1 MTKINRRPFIAAA
14 NINSIEAQQIYFLAA
29 IISFLYRFTSFD
41 QGYEACSQDK
51 GSSVAQKDPSVFR
64 NETTWSDDTPA
75 RTSSLRDKGKSQP
88 PQRSSNQPIAM
99 YNATPPDQLPPF
111 LAIAATV
118 LLKNWFDTSTMDKGM
133 NLLRQGRLSQF
144 FIYRNSAACLCNGGT
159 LSLLFKQTHRIA
171 AGFTLQEEHC
181 DLCTLSEP
189 GKRCAH
195 IAALCILSLH
205 ECHDGSHVPLPL
217 LFKQSLWGRMA
228 DFLNNWLN
236 NEKGSTQ
243 CIRDEKVVRLRK
255 ETTHGTLNATAADI
269 GTTATDLLDLKG
281 SGTIHTLY
289 KRMQQRCITPNE
301 QQLLHAGATS
311 KGMQQDGSIWTRL
324 CALAYCCLGDAAP
337 EITYAAAAGCF
348 QFEAG
353 DAALGLHLST
363 PLPKANTYELLKNF
377 GLSNDRF
384 RQLPDAR
391 PGSQVS
397 LNTDGN
403 IVIRPIAWLVDGRV
417 IHLPDLD
424 QHKFGNHYYLV
435 GEGFFRIGQADS
447 AAKITAEKAA
457 QASPSLLQFL
467 RKDDEMI
474 IERRDVA
481 DFLERNSKQ
490 LHHPDNQVAP
500 EVLEIRTIQVPDRL
514 LINELREEDGWIVLA
529 CAFGIGKEVV
539 ALPQLLQQ
547 IKKRQPLTAGLT
559 TLDLHEGPLAW
570 LYQLFAKNRS
580 TVCKTN
586 RKTII
591 LPRGEFACLI
601 SAIPV
606 IEHQHNAPKLQQTLE
621 RLTTPQQQTQ
631 LNTAIRY
638 PSHLRDYQKE
648 GLSWLFTLYELGLG
662 GILADDMGL
671 GKTHQALAL
680 IETIFREATAS
691 TPILVVCPAS
701 VLLHWADK
709 INRFYPD
716 LGFAFY
722 YGPDRDLETALQQ
735 RIILTTYAVARGD
748 QYALEQCSFDLIVF
762 DEIQALKNRNTA
774 THQACKAFRC
784 RVAIGL
790 SGTPIENSLED
801 LFSIFSICLP
811 GFFGSF
817 KTFQD
822 TFLIPIEKYGAKQQE
837 QLLTQRIQPFLL
849 RRTRAKVL
857 IELPELIEDDRSC
870 ELSGVQLLLY
880 RETIAGQQP
889 LLSDI
894 ADAATRIDYLHVFAM
909 LTRLKQI
916 CDHPCLV
923 EKCTNPNKYSSGK
936 WDLFVELLDEAL
948 DNGRKVVVFSQY
960 LGMLD
965 LMAHHLTAQKI
976 GFASL
981 RGDMS
986 IATRQAM
993 IDRFATE
1000 SQCMVFT
1007 ASLLAGGTG
1016 IDLLAGNVV
1025 IHYDRWWNPA
1035 KENQATARVHR
1046 MGQQDVVHLFR
1057 LSTQNTLEEKIDKII
1072 ANKQHLSDSII
1083 REDELGMIKQLS
1095 REQLLELFSL

>member
-1 MTKINRRPFIAAA
+1 
-14 NINSIEAQQIYFLAA
+14 
-29 IISFLYRFTSFD
+29 
-41 QGYEACSQDK
+41 
-51 GSSVAQKDPSVFR
+51 
-64 NETTWSDDTPA
+64 
-75 RTSSLRDKGKSQP
+75 
-88 PQRSSNQPIAM
+88 M
-99 YNATPPDQLPPF
+99 YNATPPEQIPPF
-111 LAIAATV
+111 LPVKATF
-118 LLKNWFDTSTMDKGM
+118 LLQHWFDTSTLDQGLKLLKQGM
-133 NLLRQGRLSQF
+133 VSAF
-144 FIYRNSAACLCNGGT
+144 FIYRNSAACLCNGGAA
-159 LSLLFKQTHRIA
+159 SVLFKQTHRIS
-171 AGFTLQEEHC
+171 AGFTVQDEHC
-181 DLCTLSEP
+181 EFCALPDTR
-189 GKRCAH
+189 KRCAH

-205 ECHDGSHVPLPL
+205 ENNDGSCAPLPL
-217 LFKQSLWGRMA
+217 LFKQSLWGKTA
-228 DFLNNWLN
+228 DFLHNWLSH
-236 NEKGSTQ
+236 EKGSTR
-243 CIRDEKVVRLRK
+243 ITRDEKVVRLQK
-255 ETTHGTLNATAADI
+255 ETTHGTLNAVVSDI
-269 GTTATDLLDLKG
+269 GTTAPTLLDPQG
-281 SGTIHTLY
+281 NDTIHTLY
-289 KRMQQRCITPNE
+289 KRLQRCCITPNE
-301 QQLLHAGATS
+301 QLLMQAGATS

-337 EITYAAAAGCF
+337 EITYAAATGCF
-348 QFEAG
+348 QLEAG
-353 DAALGLHLST
+353 DATLGLHLST
-363 PLPKANTYELLKNF
+363 PLPRANTYELLKNF
-377 GLSNDRF
+377 GTFNGQF
-384 RQLPDAR
+384 RQLADGR
-391 PGSQVS
+391 PGSQVL
-397 LNTDGN
+397 LNAEGN
-403 IVIRPIAWLVDGRV
+403 IVVRPVAWLVDGRV

-424 QHKFGNHYYLV
+424 KQKFGNHYYLP

-447 AAKITAEKAA
+447 ASKITAERPT
-457 QASPSLLQFL
+457 QASTSLLQFL

-474 IERRDVA
+474 IERREVA

-500 EVLEIRTIQVPDRL
+500 EVLDIRFIHIPDRL
-514 LINELREEDGWIVLA
+514 LISELREEDGWIVLA
-529 CAFGIGKEVV
+529 CAFGIGKDVV

-547 IKKRQPLTAGLT
+547 IKKRQPLTVGLT

-580 TVCKTN
+580 AVCKTN

-591 LPRGEFACLI
+591 LTRGEFACLI
-601 SAIPV
+601 GTIPV
-606 IEHQHNAPKLQQTLE
+606 IEHQHNSPKLQQTLE

-680 IETIFREATAS
+680 IETIVREATTS
-691 TPILVVCPAS
+691 TPILIVCPAS

-716 LGFAFY
+716 LGFALY
-722 YGPDRDLETALQQ
+722 YGPDRNLETALQQ

-748 QYALEQCSFDLIVF
+748 RDALEQCPFDLIVF

-801 LFSIFSICLP
+801 LFSIFSVCLP
-811 GFFGSF
+811 GFFGGF
-817 KTFQD
+817 QTFQH
-822 TFLIPIEKYGAKQQE
+822 TFLIPIEKFGSEQQE

-857 IELPELIEDDRSC
+857 VELPELIEDDRSC
-870 ELSGVQLLLY
+870 ELSGDQLLLY

-894 ADAATRIDYLHVFAM
+894 ADAETRIDYLHVFAM

-923 EKCTNPNKYSSGK
+923 EKCTNPNKYNSGK
-936 WDLFVELLDEAL
+936 WDLFIELLDESL
-948 DNGRKVVVFSQY
+948 ENGRKVVVFSQY

-965 LMAHHLTAQKI
+965 LMAHHLAEKNI

-1000 SQCMVFT
+1000 SQCMVFI

-1016 IDLLAGNVV
+1016 IDLMAGNVV

-1057 LSTQNTLEEKIDKII
+1057 LTTQNTLEEKIDKII
-1072 ANKQHLSDSII
+1072 ANKQQLSDSII